1 MENNSW
7 KFIAACCDAGL
18 RKRKEEEE
26 EKTDQHADRTW
37 VKWKTRVG
45 TGSTSISTARR
56 IPSLEKEEEEDGR
69 FSYIPV
75 WEQKFVGRPPIIMV
89 DANYLQPLFFPSLL
103 LVDKFMK
110 SRFEGKISLTLTR
123 IWKVIWIIQVE
134 PGSIYAFFLTQFA
147 VAFSIRRKK
156 MTWLTLI
163 PRGTGSPRNS
173 RRISSLLA
181 AFQGCASMK
190 RKERK
195 NVCPSMCPFW
205 SINFSTTSIYIIF
218 RETRGICK
226 ISIVFF
232 SYANSLNIWN
242 TKNIFLNEY
251 LPRLNTKRI
260 DFSFVR
266 PNI

>member
-26 EKTDQHADRTW
+26 EKTDQLADRTW

-75 WEQKFVGRPPIIMV
+75 WEQKFVGRPPIITGRC
-89 DANYLQPLFFPSLL
+89 QLFTTPFLSPSLL

-195 NVCPSMCPFW
+195 NV
-205 SINFSTTSIYIIF
+205 SINVS
-218 RETRGICK
+218 
-226 ISIVFF
+226 
-232 SYANSLNIWN
+232 
-242 TKNIFLNEY
+242 FL
-251 LPRLNTKRI
+251 
-260 DFSFVR
+260 FH
-266 PNI
+266 

>member
-1 MENNSW
+1 MPDYAKE
-7 KFIAACCDAGL
+7 KRRR
-18 RKRKEEEE
+18 RK
-26 EKTDQHADRTW
+26 KTDQLADRTW

>member
-26 EKTDQHADRTW
+26 EKTDQLADRTW

-69 FSYIPV
+69 FSYTPV

-123 IWKVIWIIQVE
+123 ICSKWWFELFKLN
-134 PGSIYAFFLTQFA
+134 PGRY
-147 VAFSIRRKK
+147 
-156 MTWLTLI
+156 TL
-163 PRGTGSPRNS
+163 SFWRNS
-173 RRISSLLA
+173 RLPSPFAEKKWRDWPWFLVEQVHLEILGVSLPSLLHFKVA
-181 AFQGCASMK
+181 RRWKGK
-190 RKERK
+190 KEKTCVHQCVLFDPLTFLQR
-195 NVCPSMCPFW
+195 V
-205 SINFSTTSIYIIF
+205 YI
-218 RETRGICK
+218 
-226 ISIVFF
+226 
-232 SYANSLNIWN
+232 
-242 TKNIFLNEY
+242 
-251 LPRLNTKRI
+251 
-260 DFSFVR
+260 
-266 PNI
+266 

>member
-26 EKTDQHADRTW
+26 EKTDQLADRTW

-69 FSYIPV
+69 FSYTPV

-110 SRFEGKISLTLTR
+110 IFE
-123 IWKVIWIIQVE
+123 
-134 PGSIYAFFLTQFA
+134 
-147 VAFSIRRKK
+147 IRRKDFFNFNANLK
-156 MTWLTLI
+156 GDLNYSSWTRVDIRFLFDAI
-163 PRGTGSPRNS
+163 RGCLLHSPKKNDVIDPDSSWNRFTSKFSAYLFPPCCIS
-173 RRISSLLA
+173 RLRVDE
-181 AFQGCASMK
+181 
-190 RKERK
+190 KERK
-195 NVCPSMCPFW
+195 KKRV
-205 SINFSTTSIYIIF
+205 SINVS
-218 RETRGICK
+218 
-226 ISIVFF
+226 
-232 SYANSLNIWN
+232 
-242 TKNIFLNEY
+242 FL
-251 LPRLNTKRI
+251 I
-260 DFSFVR
+260 H
-266 PNI
+266 

>member
-26 EKTDQHADRTW
+26 EKTDQLADRTW

-134 PGSIYAFFLTQFA
+134 ILGVSLP
-147 VAFSIRRKK
+147 
-156 MTWLTLI
+156 
-163 PRGTGSPRNS
+163 
-173 RRISSLLA
+173 SLLHFKVA
-181 AFQGCASMK
+181 RRWKGK
-190 RKERK
+190 KEKTCVHQCVLFDPLTFLQR
-195 NVCPSMCPFW
+195 V
-205 SINFSTTSIYIIF
+205 YI
-218 RETRGICK
+218 
-226 ISIVFF
+226 
-232 SYANSLNIWN
+232 
-242 TKNIFLNEY
+242 
-251 LPRLNTKRI
+251 
-260 DFSFVR
+260 
-266 PNI
+266 